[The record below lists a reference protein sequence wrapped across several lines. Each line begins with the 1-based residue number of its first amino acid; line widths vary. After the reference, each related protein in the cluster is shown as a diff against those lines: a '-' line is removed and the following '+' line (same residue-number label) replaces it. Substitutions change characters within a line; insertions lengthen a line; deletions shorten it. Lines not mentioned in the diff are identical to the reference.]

1 MMYSYGI
8 TYACRDFY
16 LYLYEFKEKN
26 KQNFRVMKTICIWKN
41 CLSHKSIFFC
51 GRKYG
56 GQKYYLF
63 GTKLCLC
70 HQSVYDTQELNIKPI
85 YHGTHILDN
94 AYKKF
99 CNQT

>member
-1 MMYSYGI
+1 
-8 TYACRDFY
+8 
-16 LYLYEFKEKN
+16 
-26 KQNFRVMKTICIWKN
+26 MKTIGIWKN

-85 YHGTHILDN
+85 YHGTHILEN
-94 AYKKF
+94 AYKNVLQASSKAFFKCEISKSF
-99 CNQT
+99 CFLGMLLDNEK

>member
-1 MMYSYGI
+1 
-8 TYACRDFY
+8 
-16 LYLYEFKEKN
+16 
-26 KQNFRVMKTICIWKN
+26 MKTIGIRKN

-99 CNQT
+99 ATKFKGFFQMRLQGKIAINSL